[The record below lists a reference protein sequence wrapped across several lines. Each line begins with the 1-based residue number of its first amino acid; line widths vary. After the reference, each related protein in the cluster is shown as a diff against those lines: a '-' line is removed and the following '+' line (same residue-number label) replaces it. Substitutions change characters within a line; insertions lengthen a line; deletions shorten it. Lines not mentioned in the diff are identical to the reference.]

1 MEINSRLTSDT
12 SLERG
17 SGIHNKEYFHV
28 KFAEFIMSVTSHIAQ
43 RELLMVLITLKLWAP
58 QLSGKVVG
66 INTVSQWVMNAINN
80 SRTQDKFML
89 VCLRD
94 IAWIGAKYQILLR
107 ASYISS
113 RANQLSHWYI
123 DGTNAWHKFK
133 QLTNSMWKCRSV
145 KAAIFNFSSSWWL
158 YELFC
163 NEERLLTTWSNNTWH
178 PLITN

>member
-1 MEINSRLTSDT
+1 MQERADLTWWRNSLPTFDGTAILWLQDNMEINSRLTSDT

-28 KFAEFIMSVTSHIAQ
+28 KFVEFIMSVTSHIAQ

-58 QLSGKVVG
+58 QLSGKVVR
-66 INTVSQWVMNAINN
+66 INTDSQWVMNAINN

-107 ASYISS
+107 ASHISS

-123 DGTNAWHKFK
+123 DGTNA
-133 QLTNSMWKCRSV
+133 
-145 KAAIFNFSSSWWL
+145 
-158 YELFC
+158 
-163 NEERLLTTWSNNTWH
+163 
-178 PLITN
+178 